1 VMLLH
6 VVLVLIV
13 IGVLLWL
20 VNNFIPMESSIKSLL
35 NIVVFIA
42 VVFWLLSAFGLVN
55 SGPVPQP

>member
-1 VMLLH
+1 MLLH